1 MNTEVVKQIINE
13 NHMLL
18 NIGGHYFEGTTK
30 HDRKSQGLLQMSDLT
45 PFEKSGMIKR
55 VNGYDGIGKQFV
67 RAFVPN
73 TELIN
78 KKQNI

>member
-13 NHMLL
+13 NHTLL
-18 NIGGHYFEGTTK
+18 NIGGHNFEGTTK
-30 HDRKSQGLLQMSDLT
+30 HNRWTQGLLQMSDLI

-55 VNGYDGIGKQFV
+55 VNGYDGIGKRYV
-67 RAFVPN
+67 HAFVSN